1 MGAEL
6 MLVKPTARGMLTL
19 PKELRA
25 DWDENTLLD
34 VTLRSDGV
42 IELRPKVVI
51 DAADAWW
58 RNYWPNKLGEAEEDV
73 KYGREQTFD
82 DAESLITYL
91 ASTVKDIPAQ

>member
-1 MGAEL
+1 MGAEP

-34 VTLRSDGV
+34 V
-42 IELRPKVVI
+42 ILRPDGVI
-51 DAADAWW
+51 DAADTWW
-58 RNYWPNKLGEAEEDV
+58 RSYWPTKLGEAEADV
-73 KYGREQTFD
+73 KDGREQTFD

-91 ASTVKDIPAQ
+91 ESTVKDIPGQ

>member
-1 MGAEL
+1 

-34 VTLRSDGV
+34 VILRPDGV

-58 RNYWPNKLGEAEEDV
+58 RNYWPKKLAEAEEDV

-91 ASTVKDIPAQ
+91 ASTAKDIPAQ

>member
-34 VTLRSDGV
+34 VILRSDGV

-51 DAADAWW
+51 DAASRPAVVAA
-58 RNYWPNKLGEAEEDV
+58 RIVPNPVGRVRKMWGE
-73 KYGREQTFD
+73 FF
-82 DAESLITYL
+82 
-91 ASTVKDIPAQ
+91 